1 MSKIL
6 KNTAIL
12 LVITLVATLALSYV
26 YSLTKGP
33 IDEANAQKT
42 REAYQQ
48 VYADAASF
56 QKLPDENTLLADY
69 NATLTTGVTVTEVQV
84 AVDASGNKLGY
95 VFSVVGKGYKPD
107 LTLALGVDVT
117 GTVVGYNVISHQ
129 ETAGYGARCNDPDI
143 KAQFIGITDA
153 AEVDG
158 ITGATRTSRALRNET
173 QAAIDLVKRM
183 EGDGV

>member
-1 MSKIL
+1 
-6 KNTAIL
+6 
-12 LVITLVATLALSYV
+12 
-26 YSLTKGP
+26 
-33 IDEANAQKT
+33 
-42 REAYQQ
+42 
-48 VYADAASF
+48 
-56 QKLPDENTLLADY
+56 
-69 NATLTTGVTVTEVQV
+69 
-84 AVDASGNKLGY
+84 
-95 VFSVVGKGYKPD
+95 
-107 LTLALGVDVT
+107 
-117 GTVVGYNVISHQ
+117 VVGYNVISHQ